1 MASVASSA
9 PLQSALGAAGYLVLA
24 AANAASYIA
33 AAGIVLRWSAPKLST
48 IPLNTSSI
56 QEGVSPWPQ
65 QARRG
70 TYHQLLHDRALTLVC
85 VVNLVFVLC
94 TSVLTVLLA
103 VYLTTVLRSPVW
115 LSGALFTLATV
126 LIVAAQGAT
135 TRYVSHYNRASVLKA
150 SAARFAASFIL
161 LWVLAHAAEWLVVPG
176 LIVSIVVFTIA
187 EMLEGPHGPAI
198 HEIALNEQ
206 SCTLGCADTA
216 RPRVA
221 CG

>member
-1 MASVASSA
+1 M
-9 PLQSALGAAGYLVLA
+9 LA